1 MSFSENVSK
10 FRLPL
15 QSTEEKLSDNWNHV
29 IRFGNNVIVAG
40 YYFNGRG
47 APSYFAC
54 FYVCS
59 EKEFSCEALLECVW
73 CSDVKYEDA
82 GHAILGAMKAMSAV

>member
-10 FRLPL
+10 FRLPCHA
-15 QSTEEKLSDNWNHV
+15 TEEELSDSWNHV

-40 YYFNGRG
+40 YYFNGSG

-54 FYVCS
+54 FYECT
-59 EKEFSCEALLECVW
+59 EKEFSCEAMLECVW
-73 CSDVKYEDA
+73 CSDVQYEDA
-82 GHAILGAMKAMSAV
+82 GHAIKGALNAMEAI